1 MNRSRLVAFVAILL
15 FAGGCDHAT
24 KQIARETL
32 GASSAISLAADTVR
46 LQLTENPGGFMSLG
60 AHLPPGLRRTF
71 FLGAAPLAMLIVA
84 IAVLRSAPRSFG
96 PILALALV
104 AGGGLANWVERLWND
119 GAVTDFVSVGVGP
132 LRTGIFNLADVFV
145 LAGVAVLL
153 ATGFGEAAAGGEPLP
168 AASDP
173 PPGPGEGTA

>member
-1 MNRSRLVAFVAILL
+1 MTRARLVAFVAILL

-24 KQIARETL
+24 KHIARETL
-32 GASSAISLAADTVR
+32 GGSPAISLAADTVR
-46 LQLTENPGGFMSLG
+46 FQLTENPGGFLSLG
-60 AHLPPGLRRTF
+60 AHLPPELRRAF
-71 FLGAAPLAMLIVA
+71 FLGMAPLAMLLVA

-96 PILALALV
+96 PLFALALV

-119 GAVTDFVSVGVGP
+119 GAVTDFVSLGVGS

-153 ATGFGEAAAGGEPLP
+153 VTGFGEPPDGAQATGPRAEEEP
-168 AASDP
+168 
-173 PPGPGEGTA
+173 T